1 MIKTSHILLLLIS
14 LSSISAHKIVSSKK
28 RLLVPNPLLNATTKN
43 SKKLKL
49 HSKILQTVYSDSF
62 SKNFYY
68 TTLYLGDQKVRQ
80 TYIIDT
86 GSSIMSSPC
95 APCPECGAHKRPFYY
110 DMEHKHKPLK
120 CSSRIC
126 KLVPEMFVKIKI

>member
-1 MIKTSHILLLLIS
+1 MSLKRTYFPLMIILIS
-14 LSSISAHKIVSSKK
+14 FNAILSDHRLSGFK
-28 RLLVPNPLLNATTKN
+28 RTIKSHPFLNVTAKDA
-43 SKKLKL
+43 KHLKL

-86 GSSIMSSPC
+86 GSQ
-95 APCPECGAHKRPFYY
+95 EY
-110 DMEHKHKPLK
+110 
-120 CSSRIC
+120 
-126 KLVPEMFVKIKI
+126 VN

>member
-1 MIKTSHILLLLIS
+1 MSLKRTYFPLMIVLLSITSILS
-14 LSSISAHKIVSSKK
+14 ENKLSGNKRTIKSHPFLNVSATDAKH
-28 RLLVPNPLLNATTKN
+28 
-43 SKKLKL
+43 LKL

-68 TTLYLGDQKVRQ
+68 TTLYIGDQKVRQ

-95 APCPECGAHKRPFYY
+95 SLCHECGSQK
-110 DMEHKHKPLK
+110 DLIIM
-120 CSSRIC
+120 I
-126 KLVPEMFVKIKI
+126 